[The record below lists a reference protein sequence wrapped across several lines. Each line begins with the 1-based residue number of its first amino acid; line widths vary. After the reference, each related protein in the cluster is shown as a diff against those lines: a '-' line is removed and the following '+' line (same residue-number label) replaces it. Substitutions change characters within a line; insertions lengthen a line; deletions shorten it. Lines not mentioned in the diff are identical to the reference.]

1 MNNDRI
7 GLHVRKL
14 EATAIIFKI
23 LLVGIWAMK
32 RITGKLVLDC
42 SSSLMAFETKLRFFP
57 LLTRRFD
64 FFQHVFLF
72 FSIPF
77 YFNSLLWCQKQRF
90 LKVFLFAL
98 DTCLMLASEYFFFPL
113 LFVYTW
119 EEEQKCFFLIIW
131 THDQW
136 IMPSTLKHFLV
147 KRKFVLWSVAKNQT
161 LLRINHTLV
170 RLFRSPLCKLL
181 S

>member
-14 EATAIIFKI
+14 EAAAIIFKI
-23 LLVGIWAMK
+23 LLVEISAMEMF
-32 RITGKLVLDC
+32 TGKLALDC
-42 SSSLMAFETKLRFFP
+42 SSSLIAFETKLRYILSFADKKIRF
-57 LLTRRFD
+57 LLTC
-64 FFQHVFLF
+64 FF
-72 FSIPF
+72 I
-77 YFNSLLWCQKQRF
+77 
-90 LKVFLFAL
+90 
-98 DTCLMLASEYFFFPL
+98 
-113 LFVYTW
+113 FVYSVLFQFSALMSETAFSQGFFICTW
-119 EEEQKCFFLIIW
+119 YLFDVSIWILLLPVIIRLYLGRGTKIFLIIW
-131 THDQW
+131 THAQW

-170 RLFRSPLCKLL
+170 HLFRSPLCKLL